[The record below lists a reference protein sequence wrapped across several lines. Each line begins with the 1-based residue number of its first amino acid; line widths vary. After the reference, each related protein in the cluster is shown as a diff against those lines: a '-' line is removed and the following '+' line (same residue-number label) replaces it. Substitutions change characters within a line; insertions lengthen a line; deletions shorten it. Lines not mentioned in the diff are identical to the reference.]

1 MISLPDW
8 VISFLWHIQSNAVSH
23 LVQVHRY
30 ILVCIRLPLVLDP
43 LSADPSVEEVKRR
56 LGLVVWHLPHVS
68 TVARRYR
75 KGKRGMKLTMW
86 PAAWMRMKVKLPDD
100 LTEPVLVLLS
110 DWSVRSSIGALA

>member
-1 MISLPDW
+1 MILLPEW
-8 VISFLWHIQSNAVSH
+8 VISFLWDIQSNAVSR

-30 ILVCIRLPLVLDP
+30 ILVCIKLPLVLDP